1 MFTNFE
7 SLESLQREMP
17 ALKKIAHYHLLLVV
31 FFENT
36 ELKALVEK
44 KAASMEEIYIKTIAE
59 KFAFEKRLMV
69 KELHK
74 NGILSILTSPENLTV
89 NTVNKY
95 LELKTRMSI

>member
-1 MFTNFE
+1 V
-7 SLESLQREMP
+7 
-17 ALKKIAHYHLLLVV
+17 I
-31 FFENT
+31 
-36 ELKALVEK
+36 EK
-44 KAASMEEIYIKTIAE
+44 RADTIEDIYIKTIAE

-74 NGILSILTSPENLTV
+74 NGIPSILTAPQNLTI